1 MIGGVVTGRSA
12 WEPKDPAKTMDRWAR
27 FALPNVGL
35 TQRTAMRCQ
44 VIRGFL
50 CLALLSVALPRGD
63 TTWLGVLVIWVA
75 GASIVSFLAKRLGGR
90 PAYLFKL
97 GWVSDD
103 TEYPIKILADATVS
117 IFGVVLLWMYLA
129 LMMRCIR

>member
-1 MIGGVVTGRSA
+1 
-12 WEPKDPAKTMDRWAR
+12 
-27 FALPNVGL
+27 
-35 TQRTAMRCQ
+35 
-44 VIRGFL
+44 
-50 CLALLSVALPRGD
+50 LALLSVALPRGD

-103 TEYPIKILADATVS
+103 TEYPIKTLADATVS